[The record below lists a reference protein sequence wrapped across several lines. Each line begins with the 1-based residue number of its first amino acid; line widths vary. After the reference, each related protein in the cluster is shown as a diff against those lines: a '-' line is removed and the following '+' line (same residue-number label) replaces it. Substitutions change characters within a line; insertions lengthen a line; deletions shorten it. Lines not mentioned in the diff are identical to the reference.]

1 MLPLEGIK
9 VIDFTTWAFAT
20 KDREEL
26 GKVFDENG
34 ILWTPVQTFREAVN
48 DPQAIANGFVVE
60 VDHPAHGTFK
70 NVASPVQLSETAAII
85 RTTAP
90 ELGEHTEEILLEMG
104 YTWEDISGLKDA
116 KVIP

>member
-34 ILWTPVQTFREAVN
+34 IL
-48 DPQAIANGFVVE
+48 
-60 VDHPAHGTFK
+60 
-70 NVASPVQLSETAAII
+70 
-85 RTTAP
+85 
-90 ELGEHTEEILLEMG
+90 
-104 YTWEDISGLKDA
+104 
-116 KVIP
+116 